1 MIRIQRTDTD
11 NQQFQRL
18 VSELDKY
25 LSGVNGSSDS
35 FYAQFNK
42 IEYLKHVVIAQI
54 ENQTVGC
61 GALKAFDGESMEVK
75 RMYVLPEMRR
85 KGVADSVLKELE
97 IWSKELGYPKCI
109 LETSIKMQDAVSFYQ
124 KSSYSIIPNYGQY
137 KDMES
142 SVCFEKIL

>member
-61 GALKAFDGESMEVK
+61 GALKAFDGESMEIK

-109 LETSIKMQDAVSFYQ
+109 LETSIKMPDAVSFYQ

-142 SVCFEKIL
+142 SVCFEKML

>member
-97 IWSKELGYPKCI
+97 IWSKELGYTKCI
-109 LETSIKMQDAVSFYQ
+109 LETSIKMPDAVSFYQ

>member
-75 RMYVLPEMRR
+75 RMYILPEMRR

-109 LETSIKMQDAVSFYQ
+109 LETSIKMQDALSFYQ
-124 KSSYSIIPNYGQY
+124 KSFYSIIPNYGQY

>member
-42 IEYLKHVVIAQI
+42 IEYLKHVVIAHI

-61 GALKAFDGESMEVK
+61 GALKAFDGENMEVK

-109 LETSIKMQDAVSFYQ
+109 LETSIKMPDAVSFYQ

>member
-61 GALKAFDGESMEVK
+61 GALKAFDRESMEVK

-109 LETSIKMQDAVSFYQ
+109 LETSIKMPDAVSFYQ

-137 KDMES
+137 KDMETS
-142 SVCFEKIL
+142 ICFEKNL

>member
-61 GALKAFDGESMEVK
+61 GALKAFDRESMEVK

-109 LETSIKMQDAVSFYQ
+109 LETSIKMPDALSFYQ
-124 KSSYSIIPNYGQY
+124 KSSYRIIPNYGQY
-137 KDMES
+137 TDMES
-142 SVCFEKIL
+142 SVCFEKML

>member
-42 IEYLKHVVIAQI
+42 IEYLKHIVIAQI

-61 GALKAFDGESMEVK
+61 GALKAFDSESMEVK

-109 LETSIKMQDAVSFYQ
+109 LETSIKMPDAVSFYQ
-124 KSSYSIIPNYGQY
+124 KSSYRIIPNYGQY
-137 KDMES
+137 TDMES

>member
-42 IEYLKHVVIAQI
+42 IEYLKYVVIAQI

-61 GALKAFDGESMEVK
+61 GALKAFDGESMEIK

>member
-61 GALKAFDGESMEVK
+61 GALKAFDGESMEIK

-109 LETSIKMQDAVSFYQ
+109 LETSIKMPDAVSFYQ

>member
-75 RMYVLPEMRR
+75 RMYILPEMRR

-109 LETSIKMQDAVSFYQ
+109 LETSIKMPDAVSFYQ

-142 SVCFEKIL
+142 SVCFEKML

>member
-1 MIRIQRTDTD
+1 M
-11 NQQFQRL
+11 
-18 VSELDKY
+18 
-25 LSGVNGSSDS
+25 
-35 FYAQFNK
+35 
-42 IEYLKHVVIAQI
+42 
-54 ENQTVGC
+54 GC
-61 GALKAFDGESMEVK
+61 GALKVFDRESMEVK

>member
-11 NQQFQRL
+11 NPEFQRL

-25 LSGVNGSSDS
+25 LSGVNGYSDS

-42 IEYLKHVVIAQI
+42 IEFLKHVVIAQI
-54 ENQTVGC
+54 DNQIVGC
-61 GALKAFDGESMEVK
+61 GAIKAFDTECMEVK

-85 KGVADSVLKELE
+85 KGVADSVLRELE
-97 IWSKELGYPKCI
+97 LWTKELGYRKCM
-109 LETSIKMQDAVSFYQ
+109 LETSIKMPDALSFYK

-137 KDMES
+137 KGMES
-142 SVCFEKIL
+142 SICFEKNL